1 MPLVL
6 ENLFSLFSIFIYF
19 LSLSKLQSSV
29 VRLTLKENSEIVFF
43 VLIRP

>member
-43 VLIRP
+43 VYIGP